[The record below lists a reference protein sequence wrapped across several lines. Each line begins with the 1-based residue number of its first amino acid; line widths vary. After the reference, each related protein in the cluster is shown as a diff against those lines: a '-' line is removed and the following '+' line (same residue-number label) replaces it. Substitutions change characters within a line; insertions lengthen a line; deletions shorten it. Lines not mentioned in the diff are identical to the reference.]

1 MSERAH
7 PAQPGGQALPRPPLQ
22 SPQPLQQPQQPQPPQ
37 SPQADGWQRWRMA
50 TFDRPAPS
58 PRGARDMPP
67 ELREE
72 LDQLRQAAR
81 AEGHAAGYAAG
92 HALGLEEGR
101 RDGLQQGQEQG
112 REAGHAEGYAAGAQ
126 AARREAQELQAV
138 AAASAEALDAVQA
151 EMGQAMVSLALDIA
165 QQILRSTL
173 AVEPARILDVIR
185 EIFHAE
191 PERQSLLELRL
202 HPSDLELV
210 RNYLEADAGL
220 RNWRLSAD
228 PTIER
233 GGCMA
238 RTALGDIDATI
249 QTRWRRIA
257 AALGKDH
264 PWRLLP

>member
-7 PAQPGGQALPRPPLQ
+7 PAQPDGQGQRREPPR
-22 SPQPLQQPQQPQPPQ
+22 
-37 SPQADGWQRWRMA
+37 ADGWQRWRMA

-58 PRGARDMPP
+58 AGAQALPP
-67 ELREE
+67 EQQEALE
-72 LDQLRQAAR
+72 QLRQAAR
-81 AEGHAAGYAAG
+81 AEGQAAGYAAG

-101 RDGLQQGQEQG
+101 RDGLRQGHEQG
-112 REAGHAEGYAAGAQ
+112 REAGHAEGYAAGAE

-138 AAASAEALDAVQA
+138 AEASAGALDAVQA

-173 AVEPARILDVIR
+173 AAEPERILDVIR

-210 RNYLEADAGL
+210 RKYLEADAGL

-228 PTIER
+228 PAIER

-238 RTALGDIDATI
+238 RTALGDVDATI
-249 QTRWRRIA
+249 QTRWRRVA

-264 PWRLLP
+264 PWRLPP